1 MKTIEI
7 IIPTRNRLEK
17 LRRTIRTIPEEAA
30 GARLAIVAI
39 CDGDPET
46 TRAMAGE
53 SRVARTILI
62 PEHSGSVHC
71 RNLATRMAEGDIIY
85 ATDDVAFEPGA
96 FTAAIEA
103 MAEHFPDGDGIIGF
117 TQIGEAKYSPAGV
130 ALIGQRFL
138 QRYPN
143 KLLFYPGYFHF
154 SAQEVEFAGARLGK
168 IHLEPKARLVH
179 FHPKKD
185 HAERDETHVEARKHR
200 QADLALSNARQAAGL
215 IWGLTD
221 FNIPQAFQGP

>member
-17 LRRTIRTIPEEAA
+17 LNRTIRTIPEEAA
-30 GARLAIVAI
+30 GARLAIVVI
-39 CDGDPET
+39 CDADTET
-46 TRAMAGE
+46 TRAMARE
-53 SRVARTILI
+53 SRVARCILV

-71 RNLATRMAEGDIIY
+71 RNLATRMTEGDFIY

-103 MAEHFPDGDGIIGF
+103 MAEHFPDGDGIVGF
-117 TQIGEAKYSPAGV
+117 MQIGGGKYSPAGV
-130 ALIGQRFL
+130 ALVGQRFL

-154 SAQEVEFAGARLGK
+154 SAQEIEFAGIRLNK
-168 IHLEPKARLVH
+168 LHLEKKAGLVH
-179 FHPKKD
+179 FHPKTNR
-185 HAERDETHVEARKHR
+185 AERDETHIEARKHR

-221 FNIPQAFQGP
+221 FNIPPIFTRP